1 MSERPPIISL
11 ENGRYTIT
19 SQLGAGGIATVWGVF
34 DNRLE
39 TEKAMKVLTLQSS
52 SGLLQE
58 LSGNESV
65 DVKRFKSEAKIMS
78 AFNHPNIVT
87 VQDCFSDG
95 TSMYIVMEKC
105 LGSLDTWVALN
116 GAMPVN
122 LAVAVMIQVLR
133 GLEYAHRHEIVHR
146 DIKPHNILIADSGTI
161 KLGDFG
167 LAHDTYA
174 SNVLTK
180 TNALMGSIQFM
191 SPEQRTDA
199 KRVDHRTDLY
209 SVAMTLVWLI
219 EGQTVGDIY
228 VPEVLSDL
236 RSRYPSNLID
246 IVEKAGHRSP
256 DNRYHNATEMRQA
269 LEGLPLSCSDV
280 EQQLFGIQIA
290 ETSIGDLYNSRS
302 ELTSILDSTTSV
314 ESVKEAT
321 QTAPLS
327 ATALNRLNALM
338 GGVVLLLLGIGG
350 LLLFDKQESKQVS
363 PSLEGSTENSTAT
376 ASPNATLTKTFKR
389 CSTFIETT
397 QSSLQVGPREAYSM
411 SMGDFNRDGLQDA
424 AFSNLMDKSISLYYG
439 DGQKMIDA
447 IEPIEIPTLRLATQ
461 PLFGDLDNDGRMD
474 IVGLHHDASRITI
487 HKGLKDGNFRGLDVY
502 GRDEMLQE
510 PAPLTGSLVDINDDG
525 WLDLLFVT
533 GTPSGKIH
541 LMSRR
546 NAKKGLDFE
555 ILNLPNT
562 PEEPLEWHNILATF
576 DHPLYL
582 DPKEPRIHWIQDG
595 TLYQQDILKT
605 GMLGLKTEVA
615 TNLPPSSIFQVLDTP
630 QGLNWIIK
638 TQEGPLLLVQI
649 NQSPCTL
656 MDGLDSVFPYS
667 NRGRASFGYWNADNK
682 LDFVTSSS
690 CTYCTSNHILHIT
703 Q

>member
-1 MSERPPIISL
+1 MSERPPIITL

-58 LSGNESV
+58 LSGNESL
-65 DVKRFKSEAKIMS
+65 DVQRFKSEAKIMS

-209 SVAMTLVWLI
+209 SVAMTLIWLI

-228 VPEVLSDL
+228 VPEVLCDL
-236 RSRYPSNLID
+236 RSRHATDLID

-256 DNRYHNATEMRQA
+256 DQRYQNATEMRQA
-269 LEGLPLSCSDV
+269 LEGLSLSCSDV

-302 ELTSILDSTTSV
+302 ELTSILDGSTSV
-314 ESVKEAT
+314 KSAT
-321 QTAPLS
+321 DTPQNDPLNT
-327 ATALNRLNALM
+327 TALNRLNALM

-350 LLLFDKQESKQVS
+350 LLIFDKQDSKQVS
-363 PSLEGSTENSTAT
+363 PSLEGSTEKSTAT
-376 ASPNATLTKTFKR
+376 VSPNATPTKTFDR
-389 CSTFIETT
+389 CSTFIEKT

-424 AFSNLMDKSISLYYG
+424 AFANLMDKSISLYYG

-461 PLFGDLDNDGRMD
+461 PLFGDLDNDGLMD

-510 PAPLTGSLVDINDDG
+510 PAPLMGSLVDINDDG

-541 LMSRR
+541 LMSRK

-562 PEEPLEWHNILATF
+562 PEEPLEWHNKLATF

-582 DPKEPRIHWIQDG
+582 DPKEPRIHWIEDG
-595 TLYQQDILKT
+595 ALYQQDILKT

-615 TNLPPSSIFQVLDTP
+615 TNLPSSSIFQVLDTP

-638 TQEGPLLLVQI
+638 TQQGPLLLVQI

-682 LDFVTSSS
+682 LDFITSSS